1 MRYILS
7 LDQGTTSSR
16 AILFDRKGNIV
27 EVAQKEFTQF
37 FPQPGWVEH
46 DATEIWE
53 TQLAVTQEVLRSVG
67 SDGSDVAGIGIT
79 NQRETTVVWDRR
91 TGQPISKAIVWQDRR
106 TAGFCDE
113 LKEGGLEDDVRSRS
127 GLVVDAYFSGT
138 KVRWILDNVP
148 GSREAAEEGHLAF
161 GTIDSW
167 LIWNL
172 TGGRVHATDPS
183 NASRTMLYNI
193 NELEWDDVLL
203 SLLDVPSSMLPDV
216 YPSSGVVG
224 TCEKSLFGTEIP
236 ISGIAGD
243 QQAALFGQV
252 CVDSGMVKNTYGTG
266 CFMLMNT
273 GGSAIESQNNLL
285 TTVAWQIGNETTYA
299 LEGSVFIGGAV
310 VQWLRD
316 GLGIIETSSDVEQ
329 LAATVESSEGVYLV
343 PAFAGLGA
351 PHWDPYARGVL
362 VGLTRGSSAA
372 HIARAAL
379 DSIAFQSADLVRAM
393 ETDSGIQLASMR
405 VDGGAAANNILMQ
418 FQADLLGVSV
428 VRPRIVETTAQGAAY
443 LAGLAVGFWSGI
455 PELKALWEKDRTF
468 DSHMSEGKRE
478 SLTQTWKRALDRSKG
493 WIESKTHE

>member
-37 FPQPGWVEH
+37 YPQPGWVEH

-53 TQLAVTQEVLRSVG
+53 TQLAVTQEVLKSVG

-106 TAGFCDE
+106 TAGFCDK
-113 LKEGGLEDDVRSRS
+113 LKERGLEDEVRSRT

-138 KVRWILDNVP
+138 KVRWILYNIGGARD
-148 GSREAAEEGHLAF
+148 AAEEGHLAF

-172 TGGRVHATDPS
+172 TGGKVHATDPS

-193 NELEWDDVLL
+193 NELAWDDVLL
-203 SLLDVPSSMLPDV
+203 NLLDVPSSMLPDV
-216 YPSSGVVG
+216 CPSSGVVG
-224 TCEKSLFGTEIP
+224 SCEKALFGFEIP

-252 CVDSGMVKNTYGTG
+252 CVDPGMVKNTYGTG

-273 GGSAIESQNNLL
+273 GVSAIESQNNLL
-285 TTVAWQIGNETTYA
+285 TTVAWQIGTETTYA

-316 GLGIIETSSDVEQ
+316 GLGIIENSSDVEQ
-329 LAATVESSEGVYLV
+329 LAATVESSDGVFLV

-351 PHWDPYARGVL
+351 PHWDPYARGIL

-393 ETDSGIQLASMR
+393 ETDSGIQLTSMR
-405 VDGGAAANNILMQ
+405 VDGGAAANDILMQ
-418 FQADLLGVSV
+418 FQADLLAVSV

-455 PELKALWEKDRTF
+455 SELKALWEKDRTF
-468 DSHMSEGKRE
+468 HSHMSDTKRE
-478 SLTQTWKRALDRSKG
+478 SLTATWERALDRSKG
-493 WIESKTHE
+493 WIEPKTNE